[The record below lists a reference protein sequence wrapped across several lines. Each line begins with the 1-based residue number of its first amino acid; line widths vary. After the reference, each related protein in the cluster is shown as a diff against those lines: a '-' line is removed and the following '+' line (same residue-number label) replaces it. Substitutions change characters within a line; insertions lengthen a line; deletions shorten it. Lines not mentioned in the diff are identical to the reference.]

1 MTAGD
6 YLPICKGGSWQINTT
21 DTRWGGYA
29 VAEVINPRKRK
40 KIVAD
45 YVALGSYAAAARING
60 VAPNS
65 VKRIVAA
72 EPEIARLCAQKKEQD
87 TQDVLAYM
95 GRQSDLVCDIIGKGL
110 SALADDDKLA
120 AANPAQITTAIGT
133 LIDKWTMVRDR
144 QTQSGVQ
151 VDLGGAE
158 DYSE

>member
-95 GRQSDLVCDIIGKGL
+95 GQQSDLVCEIIGKGL
-110 SALADDDKLA
+110 TALADDDKLA

-144 QTQSGVQ
+144 QMQSGVQ

-158 DYSE
+158 EYSG

>member
-6 YLPICKGGSWQINTT
+6 YLSICKGGSRQINTT

-45 YVALGSYAAAARING
+45 YVTLGSYAAAARING

-95 GRQSDLVCDIIGKGL
+95 GQQSDLVCEIIGKGL
-110 SALADDDKLA
+110 TALAADDKLA

-151 VDLGGAE
+151 VDLGDAE
-158 DYSE
+158 EYSG

>member
-95 GRQSDLVCDIIGKGL
+95 GKQSDLVCDIIGKGL

-120 AANPAQITTAIGT
+120 TANPAQITTAIGT

-151 VDLGGAE
+151 VDLGDAE
-158 DYSE
+158 EYSG

>member
-158 DYSE
+158 EYSE

>member
-1 MTAGD
+1 M
-6 YLPICKGGSWQINTT
+6 
-21 DTRWGGYA
+21 
-29 VAEVINPRKRK
+29 AEVINPRKRK

-95 GRQSDLVCDIIGKGL
+95 GQQSDLVCEIIGKGL

-133 LIDKWTMVRDR
+133 LIDKWTMAAQAGRSR
-144 QTQSGVQ
+144 EPITIEMPEKAKEYG
-151 VDLGGAE
+151 E
-158 DYSE
+158 

>member
-6 YLPICKGGSWQINTT
+6 YLPICKGGGWQINTT

-95 GRQSDLVCDIIGKGL
+95 GQQSDLVCDIIGKGL
-110 SALADDDKLA
+110 TALADDDKLA

-151 VDLGGAE
+151 VDLGDAE
-158 DYSE
+158 EYSG

>member
-1 MTAGD
+1 MQGRELADQYNRHTMG
-6 YLPICKGGSWQINTT
+6 
-21 DTRWGGYA
+21 GGYA

-95 GRQSDLVCDIIGKGL
+95 GQQSDLVCDIIGKGL
-110 SALADDDKLA
+110 TALADEDKLA

-158 DYSE
+158 EYSG

>member
-45 YVALGSYAAAARING
+45 YVALGSYAAAARIND

-95 GRQSDLVCDIIGKGL
+95 GQQSDLVCEIIGKGL
-110 SALADDDKLA
+110 TALADEYKLA

-158 DYSE
+158 EYSG

>member
-1 MTAGD
+1 M
-6 YLPICKGGSWQINTT
+6 
-21 DTRWGGYA
+21 
-29 VAEVINPRKRK
+29 AEVINPRKRK

-95 GRQSDLVCDIIGKGL
+95 GKQSDLVCDIIGKGL
-110 SALADDDKLA
+110 MALAADDKLA

-151 VDLGGAE
+151 VDLGDAE
-158 DYSE
+158 EYSG

>member
-21 DTRWGGYA
+21 DTRWGEYA

-95 GRQSDLVCDIIGKGL
+95 GQQSDLVCDIIGKGL
-110 SALADDDKLA
+110 TALADDDKLA

-151 VDLGGAE
+151 VDLGDAE
-158 DYSE
+158 EYSG

>member
-95 GRQSDLVCDIIGKGL
+95 GQQSDLVCEIIGKGL

-158 DYSE
+158 EYSE

>member
-95 GRQSDLVCDIIGKGL
+95 GQQSDLVCDIIGKGL

-151 VDLGGAE
+151 VDLGDAE
-158 DYSE
+158 EYSG

>member
-95 GRQSDLVCDIIGKGL
+95 GKQSDLVCDIIGKGL
-110 SALADDDKLA
+110 TALADEDKLA

-158 DYSE
+158 EYSG

>member
-95 GRQSDLVCDIIGKGL
+95 GKQSDLVCDIIGKGL
-110 SALADDDKLA
+110 TALADDDKLA

-151 VDLGGAE
+151 VDLGDAE
-158 DYSE
+158 EYSG

>member
-6 YLPICKGGSWQINTT
+6 YLSICKGGGWQINTT

-158 DYSE
+158 EYSE

>member
-1 MTAGD
+1 M
-6 YLPICKGGSWQINTT
+6 
-21 DTRWGGYA
+21 
-29 VAEVINPRKRK
+29 AEVINPRKRK

-95 GRQSDLVCDIIGKGL
+95 GQQSDLVCEIIGKGL

-158 DYSE
+158 DYSG

>member
-95 GRQSDLVCDIIGKGL
+95 GQQSDLVCEIIGKGL
-110 SALADDDKLA
+110 TALADDDKLA

-151 VDLGGAE
+151 VDLGDAE
-158 DYSE
+158 DYSG

>member
-95 GRQSDLVCDIIGKGL
+95 GQQSDLVCDIIGKGL

-158 DYSE
+158 EYSE

>member
-6 YLPICKGGSWQINTT
+6 YLLIKLGWGLADQYNRHTM
-21 DTRWGGYA
+21 GGYV
-29 VAEVINPRKRK
+29 VADVINPRKRK

-45 YVALGSYAAAARING
+45 YVTLGSYAAAARING

-65 VKRIVAA
+65 V
-72 EPEIARLCAQKKEQD
+72 
-87 TQDVLAYM
+87 LAYM
-95 GRQSDLVCDIIGKGL
+95 GKQSDLVCDIIGKGL
-110 SALADDDKLA
+110 TALADDDKLA

-151 VDLGGAE
+151 VNLGDAE
-158 DYSE
+158 EYSG

>member
-95 GRQSDLVCDIIGKGL
+95 GKQSDLVCDIIGKGL

-158 DYSE
+158 EYSE

>member
-95 GRQSDLVCDIIGKGL
+95 GKQSDLVCDIIGKGL
-110 SALADDDKLA
+110 TALAADDKLA

-158 DYSE
+158 EYSG

>member
-95 GRQSDLVCDIIGKGL
+95 GKQSDLVCDIIGKGL
-110 SALADDDKLA
+110 TALADDDKLA

-158 DYSE
+158 EYSG

>member
-45 YVALGSYAAAARING
+45 YVTLGSYAAAARING

-95 GRQSDLVCDIIGKGL
+95 GKQSDLVCDIIGKGL
-110 SALADDDKLA
+110 TALAADDKLA

-158 DYSE
+158 EYSE

>member
-1 MTAGD
+1 M
-6 YLPICKGGSWQINTT
+6 
-21 DTRWGGYA
+21 GGYV
-29 VAEVINPRKRK
+29 VADVINPRKRK

-45 YVALGSYAAAARING
+45 YVTLGSYAAAARING

-95 GRQSDLVCDIIGKGL
+95 GQQSDLVCDIIGKGL

-158 DYSE
+158 EYSG